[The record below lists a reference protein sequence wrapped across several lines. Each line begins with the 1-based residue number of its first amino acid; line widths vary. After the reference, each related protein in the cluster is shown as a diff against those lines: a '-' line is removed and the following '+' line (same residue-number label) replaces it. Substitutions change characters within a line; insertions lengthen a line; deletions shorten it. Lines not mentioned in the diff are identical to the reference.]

1 VGKWIGEGEK
11 RSQDDGWST
20 VLRKIHAAF
29 KRRQLSMPYLYLTV
43 MSEVNLSETDVKG
56 FEYLVKL
63 D

>member
-1 VGKWIGEGEK
+1 
-11 RSQDDGWST
+11 
-20 VLRKIHAAF
+20 
-29 KRRQLSMPYLYLTV
+29 MPYLYLTV